1 MGSTGAMEEEGGGGM
16 AAVLDFDI
24 LCATVALQTR
34 GLSVEKRRR
43 EEEEEEGEEAGDE
56 EIGAELAG
64 VQRMWEGD
72 IVDCFDDRR
81 IAIETACCPC
91 YRFGKN
97 TRRAGLGS
105 CFLQATVYLIFV
117 AGALF
122 NFVAFGITDQHR
134 FLYLGVSCCISTGLY
149 LGFFRA
155 RMKKHFN
162 IKGNGTPLDDCLN
175 HLICPC
181 CTLCQES
188 RTLEMNNV
196 QNGVWHGRGDT
207 ICLAGAGEGS
217 TTFIALRQPP
227 LLAIRSPVHCSMERT
242 TDDNKHSWSLDTSQS
257 KPLVHVD
264 QLV

>member
-1 MGSTGAMEEEGGGGM
+1 MGSTGAMEEAAGGGM

-34 GLSVEKRRR
+34 GLSAEKRRL
-43 EEEEEEGEEAGDE
+43 EEEGEEAGDE

-97 TRRAGLGS
+97 MRRASLGS

-122 NFVAFGITDQHR
+122 NFIAFG
-134 FLYLGVSCCISTGLY
+134 V
-149 LGFFRA
+149 FRA
-155 RMKKHFN
+155 RLKKQFN
-162 IKGNGTPLDDCLN
+162 IKGNGTLLDDCLN

-207 ICLAGAGEGS
+207 ICLARGGEGS

-227 LLAIRSPVHCSMERT
+227 LLAIRSPGHSSMERT
-242 TDDNKHSWSLDTSQS
+242 TDDNQHSWSLDTSQS
-257 KPLVHVD
+257 KPLVSVD
-264 QLV
+264 QFNIVSSRD